1 MKRWSKISSIFA
13 VSIITSVLYLISSS
27 GIYHSEN
34 TVFAQ
39 SSSLGRA
46 SRGRLQFQLVVL
58 LVGSCV
64 SHVSPFAR
72 PAKHRVRGG
81 RYPVRFESAGSPQ
94 VTRRGET

>member
-39 SSSLGRA
+39 SSSLTIISLSSDNKLIG
-46 SRGRLQFQLVVL
+46 GGQLYNYRQL
-58 LVGSCV
+58 CG
-64 SHVSPFAR
+64 
-72 PAKHRVRGG
+72 
-81 RYPVRFESAGSPQ
+81 
-94 VTRRGET
+94 